1 MKTIQLHN
9 QRFDEALQAF
19 IQRKKDEGKSKSHI
33 TSVGNHSKEFLCFL
47 EQKEVYLLK
56 KITQTN
62 IDDYFQYLSARKNQR
77 KTGGLSSAYINKHRE
92 AVLRFM
98 EYLYQCDIGKSPFHV
113 RTLNTSNKSKEVL
126 TQQEIK
132 LLFSLCEPTFEGI
145 RNKAILSMLY
155 GCGMRKSELHR
166 LNVNDINMLND
177 TVRIV
182 KTKNTWQRDIPMSP
196 SVRKNIE
203 DYLYTVR
210 NYLIRPS
217 KETDAFLITN
227 IGARMSKESIHSKI
241 KKMEEVSN
249 IQKPISAHQLRH
261 AIATHLLEE
270 FTLDEIALF
279 LGHRSIDSSQIYT
292 HYKYTKT
299 PTP

>member
-1 MKTIQLHN
+1 MKTIQLQN
-9 QRFDEALQAF
+9 QRFSETLQSF

-33 TSVGNHSKEFLCFL
+33 TSVGNHAKEFLYFI
-47 EQKEVYLLK
+47 EQREVYILN
-56 KITQTN
+56 KITQAD
-62 IDDYFQYLSARKNQR
+62 IDAYFQYLHTRKNYKR
-77 KTGGLSSAYINKHRE
+77 SGGISSAYINKHRE

-98 EYLYQCDIGKSPFHV
+98 EYVYQCDIGKSPFSI
-113 RTLNTSNKSKEVL
+113 RTFNQQSLPKEIL
-126 TQQEIK
+126 TQQEIAV
-132 LLFSLCEPTFEGI
+132 LFALCEPTFEGI

-177 TVRIV
+177 TVRIL

-196 SVRKNIE
+196 SVKQNIE
-203 DYLYTVR
+203 NYLFVVR
-210 NYLIRPS
+210 NYLVRPS
-217 KETDAFLITN
+217 KETNAFLVTN
-227 IGARMSKESIHSKI
+227 VGARMSKESIHMKI
-241 KKMEEVSN
+241 KQMAELSN

-261 AIATHLLEE
+261 AIATHLLGD